1 MAYSEGDGLRSVGQL
16 DSKQKGSFVES
27 PFPGFPICL
36 IDEGAKGLDG
46 FASAALASAGL
57 GKGPCPPFRL
67 MDWKG
72 SRWSHICPQPWHLL
86 WLGCQQMLGS
96 HLLHPARCGGKATAP
111 SPRRVWGMLR
121 LQVNQR
127 RKLQF
132 VIVGMKDWWDTNASV
147 ALKVASGCTKIS
159 QVTHKVTS
167 ARAKSQGDCRSPAK
181 NASKPE

>member
-27 PFPGFPICL
+27 PFLGFPICL

-72 SRWSHICPQPWHLL
+72 VTLEPCRPPALASTVAWPSADAGQP
-86 WLGCQQMLGS
+86 S
-96 HLLHPARCGGKATAP
+96 AP
-111 SPRRVWGMLR
+111 SSTLWREAHCPLPKKGLGDAEAASELQKKTAVCHCRDEGLVGHKCFCCSKGCSRVHEDLPGDP
-121 LQVNQR
+121 QSHFGQ
-127 RKLQF
+127 
-132 VIVGMKDWWDTNASV
+132 G
-147 ALKVASGCTKIS
+147 KI
-159 QVTHKVTS
+159 T
-167 ARAKSQGDCRSPAK
+167 G
-181 NASKPE
+181 

>member
-1 MAYSEGDGLRSVGQL
+1 MPLCNQLLLCSYGNFPSLAHPLLSPQLFLFGFHPKLSMAYSEGDGLRSVGQL

-111 SPRRVWGMLR
+111 PQEG
-121 LQVNQR
+121 
-127 RKLQF
+127 
-132 VIVGMKDWWDTNASV
+132 
-147 ALKVASGCTKIS
+147 SGGC
-159 QVTHKVTS
+159 
-167 ARAKSQGDCRSPAK
+167 
-181 NASKPE
+181 